1 MIALVSKASVLLS
14 EAAPETPVM
23 DLMWWAWLLIVFVSI
38 LVVGLAIT
46 WQAHLVSPPH
56 VEHGEGE
63 AAHHEG

>member
-14 EAAPETPVM
+14 EAGPETPVM

-46 WQAHLVSPPH
+46 WQAHRVTPPH

-63 AAHHEG
+63 AEQHGG